1 MQKIIHK
8 MTTDNTELA
17 SAQQQR
23 MRETMKLTESRLR
36 NIEDTLKRLNAQRN
50 NLSRYHD
57 LFSALQEHSDHLYKL
72 NKEFSTMSREANELE
87 RFETFESIM
96 VPFLRMQMLNDEA
109 ARNRRQ
115 GNELEQKL
123 HDTDVQIDEKRI
135 SLKECEDVMNET
147 DGVFADT
154 CRTLLEVC
162 ALDGRISELGEIA
175 RHMQEA
181 INANDLHMGELIRR
195 NESIVQSARVEED
208 RLEHLQERRRGM
220 ENHENMLE
228 HTDQVLELLNEMERK
243 EQESRSNVDERQ
255 KLTDELTVQKDILAS
270 VSNRLTDVNQ
280 KIQSLQDEIGVHRT
294 NIRGMLSFDV
304 QERVLELK
312 SRIQMLLSAQSLW
325 RRIAT
330 GYATIE
336 EKTLL
341 INSMSQQIEYD
352 LRNEQELTQKVGDL
366 RRQVKDREYSLTIS
380 KSQNVV
386 QLRSDLNEGTAC
398 SVCGS
403 THHPFHSDTM
413 LEQSKLIS
421 DMRSEYETMLL
432 ELSGLKNQL
441 SQLHDKLTKSMGQLV
456 TEQQN
461 LEIVRLRQSE
471 DVKEWNVFS
480 TLDTT
485 FAECLPSTDAEAR
498 MATIRQLLDNSQR
511 DLQTAVADLK
521 EFNYHSNQIDVLSEQ
536 VENLEEQKDE
546 LTVQMADINAVCQ
559 ILTARVEYLNTII
572 KTVDEQYHQLYN
584 HLMTVI
590 TVPEWYRKWQESPT
604 KLRSTLRLMR
614 DEWQE
619 VNRKLTDERLVVE
632 GLRVQRSMMKEL
644 MIKVATT
651 QDMLRE
657 ESVRIAD
664 ETKRISGH
672 RESVLSERD
681 TAAVLEN
688 SMVRMQ
694 EARHRMES
702 MRNTM
707 KELVA
712 RRNLQE
718 GTLSGLLQTGK
729 RLDEQACSQ
738 QSRVDLWIHAYNA
751 NHPPVQYQELSDVL
765 TQDVDWTE
773 KRKRIRQNMM
783 DTLLEKQTVKA
794 LQAEIV
800 GLQIDTGTLTADQ
813 LDAKITDVE
822 RNIVTEEEK
831 LRQTLMQLTKIKFQL
846 GLE

>member
-1 MQKIIHK
+1 MEIDVCTIFESKELMVQQLSEKYDFTKIVPNFIYNRIDLFSKDFIILRIQNEKHDYQLEVQLFDNHAEVGAWM
-8 MTTDNTELA
+8 MTISKCDFDEIALFLFHNY
-17 SAQQQR
+17 
-23 MRETMKLTESRLR
+23 R
-36 NIEDTLKRLNAQRN
+36 NIEYISFFNVV
-50 NLSRYHD
+50 
-57 LFSALQEHSDHLYKL
+57 SDK
-72 NKEFSTMSREANELE
+72 
-87 RFETFESIM
+87 
-96 VPFLRMQMLNDEA
+96 VFL
-109 ARNRRQ
+109 
-115 GNELEQKL
+115 
-123 HDTDVQIDEKRI
+123 
-135 SLKECEDVMNET
+135 
-147 DGVFADT
+147 
-154 CRTLLEVC
+154 
-162 ALDGRISELGEIA
+162 
-175 RHMQEA
+175 
-181 INANDLHMGELIRR
+181 
-195 NESIVQSARVEED
+195 
-208 RLEHLQERRRGM
+208 
-220 ENHENMLE
+220 
-228 HTDQVLELLNEMERK
+228 
-243 EQESRSNVDERQ
+243 
-255 KLTDELTVQKDILAS
+255 
-270 VSNRLTDVNQ
+270 
-280 KIQSLQDEIGVHRT
+280 SLQDEIGVHRT

-386 QLRSDLNEGTAC
+386 QLRADLNEGTAC

-403 THHPFHSDTM
+403 THHPYHSDTM

-456 TEQQN
+456 AEQQN

-471 DVKEWNVFS
+471 DVKEWNVYS

-485 FAECLPSTDAEAR
+485 FTECLPSTDAEAR

-546 LTVQMADINAVCQ
+546 LTVQMADTNAVYQ

-584 HLMTVI
+584 RLMTVI

-644 MIKVATT
+644 MIEVATT

-681 TAAVLEN
+681 TAIVLEN

-694 EARHRMES
+694 EARHRMKS

-718 GTLSGLLQTGK
+718 GTLSGLRQTGK